1 MVCSNDRRRNGI
13 DSREGMQPSAEDKG
27 LAWQIDVWDRMAQP
41 YEREVDRRFTSVVE
55 GVVQRAGLQT
65 GEQVLDLGTGTGAVV
80 IRAASLV
87 GATGHVVGVDI
98 SGEMLALARERAA
111 ALGLRNVT
119 FREGRGEA
127 ISADSSSCD
136 VLLAS
141 LSLMYVINRAAAAR
155 EIARVLRPGGR
166 VVAAVWAG
174 PADCDIVCF
183 QQAAG
188 SFAPPT
194 PVPGV
199 GPGALADTRP
209 FLGQLAE
216 VGVHARVETEVLGF
230 DFDDFE
236 SAWAILAG
244 VTAGALAPDRR
255 EEAKAAVREL
265 MWPRGE
271 GPRHF
276 RNTTQFIVGDLLA

>member
-1 MVCSNDRRRNGI
+1 
-13 DSREGMQPSAEDKG
+13 MQPSSEDKG
-27 LAWQIDVWDRMAQP
+27 LAWQIGVWDGMAQL

-55 GVVQRAGLQT
+55 GVVQRAGLQA
-65 GEQVLDLGTGTGAVV
+65 GEQVLDLGTGTGTVA

-87 GATGHVVGVDI
+87 GPAGHVTGVDI
-98 SGEMLALARERAA
+98 SGEMLALARERAV

-119 FREGRGEA
+119 FREGRAEA
-127 ISADSSSCD
+127 IFGDSSGCD

-141 LSLMYVINRAAAAR
+141 LSLMYVIDRAAAAR

-166 VVAAVWAG
+166 FVAAVWAG
-174 PADCDIVCF
+174 PADCDIVWF
-183 QQAAG
+183 QQTAG
-188 SFAPPT
+188 SFASPSL
-194 PVPGV
+194 VPGV

-209 FLGQLAE
+209 FLTQLAE

-230 DFDDFE
+230 DFDGFE

-244 VTAGALAPDRR
+244 VTTAALAPERR
-255 EEAKAAVREL
+255 EEAKAAVRVL
-265 MWPRGE
+265 MWPGGG

-276 RNTTQFIVGDLLA
+276 RNMTQFIVGRLVGG